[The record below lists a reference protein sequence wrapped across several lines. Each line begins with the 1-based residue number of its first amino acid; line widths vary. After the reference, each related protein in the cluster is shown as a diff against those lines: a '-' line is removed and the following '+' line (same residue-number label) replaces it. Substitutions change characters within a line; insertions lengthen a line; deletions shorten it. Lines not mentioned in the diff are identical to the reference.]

1 MDADLKPWLIEV
13 NHAPSLATES
23 VFDQKIK
30 SKLVKDTMTLLNLN
44 SKRKWQYLNQ
54 QKKAF

>member
-13 NHAPSLATES
+13 NHAPSLATDS

-30 SKLVKDTMTLLNLN
+30 SKLVKDTMNLLNLN
-44 SKRKWQYLNQ
+44 SRRKWQYLT
-54 QKKAF
+54 